1 MLQSTIFAT
10 DYFYSFAI
18 KSMIESLEKLVD
30 YVINNEYVFIIEQI
44 ANYETFDEW
53 KDFVLND
60 SVYGAALKIQ
70 FSNVSESEMIRDLVQ
85 DWDKH
90 C

>member
-1 MLQSTIFAT
+1 
-10 DYFYSFAI
+10 
-18 KSMIESLEKLVD
+18 MIESLEKLVD
-30 YVINNEYVFIIEQI
+30 YVINNEYVFIIEEI

-53 KDFVLND
+53 KDFVLNETA
-60 SVYGAALKIQ
+60 YGAALKIQ
-70 FSNVSESEMIRDLVQ
+70 FSNLSESEMIRDLVQ

>member
-1 MLQSTIFAT
+1 
-10 DYFYSFAI
+10 
-18 KSMIESLEKLVD
+18 MIESLEKLVD
-30 YVINNEYVFIIEQI
+30 YVINNEYAFIIEEI

-53 KDFVLND
+53 KDFALND